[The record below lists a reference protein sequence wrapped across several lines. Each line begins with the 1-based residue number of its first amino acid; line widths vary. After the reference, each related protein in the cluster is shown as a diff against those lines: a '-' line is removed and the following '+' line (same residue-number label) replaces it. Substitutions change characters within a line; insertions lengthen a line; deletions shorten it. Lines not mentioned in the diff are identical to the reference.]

1 MKIYFYF
8 FICFVLLACRGK
20 QAADDG
26 KVRRTEVILSK
37 LEPVEVDRLIDSVRY
52 IKLETSDEAIIARI
66 DKIVFQDSLIYL
78 ADTRSNAVFV
88 YDRAGKYRFKIASQ
102 GPGPEEYINLMD
114 FTVDPAAGSVDV
126 LDMHKIVRYDMSDGK
141 FIESISLDHPAN
153 YLLATAN
160 KGYLL
165 FSLFTGLAQVDD
177 RGENL
182 KILDKYDAKYP
193 IVTNNEGYMYR
204 CPGDSAGYFSPID
217 YTMYRVRNG
226 KLTPVH
232 AFTFPDHVT
241 PGDFPGYSSM
251 NYPEKLKS
259 NGVEIL
265 AHQET
270 PSWIFQR
277 CGIIKDEV
285 VLSYLYSKKEDRLYL
300 FSFIK
305 NFPGVILPSWI
316 VQENANNCLVM
327 TSNANASDMLKE
339 MLARNPQVGD
349 ATEFKR
355 ILDGMSEDDNPLLQL
370 IYLKE

>member
-160 KGYLL
+160 KGYL
-165 FSLFTGLAQVDD
+165 
-177 RGENL
+177 
-182 KILDKYDAKYP
+182 
-193 IVTNNEGYMYR
+193 
-204 CPGDSAGYFSPID
+204 
-217 YTMYRVRNG
+217 
-226 KLTPVH
+226 
-232 AFTFPDHVT
+232 
-241 PGDFPGYSSM
+241 
-251 NYPEKLKS
+251 
-259 NGVEIL
+259 
-265 AHQET
+265 
-270 PSWIFQR
+270 
-277 CGIIKDEV
+277 
-285 VLSYLYSKKEDRLYL
+285 
-300 FSFIK
+300 
-305 NFPGVILPSWI
+305 
-316 VQENANNCLVM
+316 
-327 TSNANASDMLKE
+327 
-339 MLARNPQVGD
+339 
-349 ATEFKR
+349 
-355 ILDGMSEDDNPLLQL
+355 
-370 IYLKE
+370 